1 MDAGP
6 VTRALGLQ
14 VRGLPVQ
21 LLGGEKRAGGHP
33 PALAWRPGPL
43 HCLAPT
49 AHSACLLSRLPC
61 TEAVY
66 PLILSSGVLQ
76 RIPRRG

>member
-49 AHSACLLSRLPC
+49 AHSACLLSPS
-61 TEAVY
+61 
-66 PLILSSGVLQ
+66 PLHGGRVSSDLVEQ
-76 RIPRRG
+76 SPPENS